1 MGRLVVLPCFFT
13 GRKGCVVDRLENSGW
28 EERVWTK
35 EELALL
41 GLIVRMMEVDPE
53 LERME
58 EVFRK
63 GADLVR
69 RLRAGREEEL

>member
-1 MGRLVVLPCFFT
+1 M
-13 GRKGCVVDRLENSGW
+13 DRLEVSGW
-28 EERVWTK
+28 EERGWTN
-35 EELALL
+35 EELRLL
-41 GLIVRMMEVDPE
+41 ELIVRMMEVDPE

-69 RLRAGREEEL
+69 RLRAGEKEGI